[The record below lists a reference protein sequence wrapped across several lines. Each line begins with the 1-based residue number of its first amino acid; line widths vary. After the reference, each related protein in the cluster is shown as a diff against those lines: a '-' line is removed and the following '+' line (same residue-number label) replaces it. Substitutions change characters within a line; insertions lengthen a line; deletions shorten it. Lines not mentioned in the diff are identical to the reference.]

1 MKTILITLTAII
13 MLSLTES
20 CYYDKADLLYPDGKT
35 VCDSTTTAKFS
46 TDVLPLMNTSC
57 NSGCHSTASASAG
70 IILDTYNGVKAQVAN
85 GKLMGSIN
93 QANGY
98 SAMPKG
104 GGKLNTCTIAKLQ
117 QWINAGAPNN

>member
-1 MKTILITLTAII
+1 MKSTWITLTAI
-13 MLSLTES
+13 LTIALAAG

-35 VCDSTTTAKFS
+35 VCDSTATAKFS
-46 TDVLPLMNTSC
+46 TDVLPVMNASC

-70 IILDTYNGVKAQVAN
+70 IILDNYNGVKAQVAN

-93 QANGY
+93 QASGY

>member
-1 MKTILITLTAII
+1 MKTFLIILTAIFS
-13 MLSLTES
+13 LSLVES

-35 VCDSTTTAKFS
+35 VCDTSTTAKFS
-46 TDVLPLMNTSC
+46 TDVLPVMNTYC
-57 NSGCHSTASASAG
+57 NSGCHNTASASGG
-70 IILDTYNGVKAQVAN
+70 IILDTYNGVKAQVTN

-93 QANGY
+93 QGSGY

-104 GGKLNTCTIAKLQ
+104 GSKLNTCTIAKLQ

>member
-1 MKTILITLTAII
+1 MKTILIILTAIVSV
-13 MLSLTES
+13 SLIES
-20 CYYDKADLLYPDGKT
+20 CYYDKADLLYPDGKV
-35 VCDSTTTAKFS
+35 VCDTATSAKFS
-46 TDVLPLMNTSC
+46 TDVLSVMNSSC
-57 NSGCHSTASASAG
+57 NSGCHSTASAAGG
-70 IILDTYNGVKAQVAN
+70 IILDTYNGVKAQVSN